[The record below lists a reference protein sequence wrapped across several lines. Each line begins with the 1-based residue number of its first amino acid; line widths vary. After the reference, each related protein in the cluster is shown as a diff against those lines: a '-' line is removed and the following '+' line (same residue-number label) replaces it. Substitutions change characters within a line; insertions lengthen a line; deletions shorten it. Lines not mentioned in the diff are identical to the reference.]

1 MKNLLVSTTALAGA
15 LLPWLL
21 PQAQSPGAVVLA
33 ILAVLTL
40 MAGLRCVKPSGRGA
54 WFVPTDAFV
63 LAAVV
68 TAGGRTASAVAL
80 VGLAGTALG
89 VAGPVPLARL
99 LFNAGA
105 VVVATVAASASYL
118 ALGSR
123 GLAFAGAAVC
133 FFVVNTVLVAAVM
146 ALDRSR
152 GLLGTWR
159 DNFLRAIPHFAL
171 AAVLGGALCGLASWG
186 PGWMLA
192 LGLLPALSGTMA
204 ESLTSPR

>member
-1 MKNLLVSTTALAGA
+1 MRNLLVGTTALAGV

-21 PQAQSPGAVVLA
+21 PPGQSPDVRVLA
-33 ILAVLTL
+33 ILAVLAL
-40 MAGLRCVKPSGRGA
+40 LAGLRCVKPAPHGA

-68 TAGGRTASAVAL
+68 TMGGRMASAVAL
-80 VGLAGTALG
+80 IGLAGTVLG
-89 VAGPVPLARL
+89 LAGPLPLARL

-105 VVVATVAASASYL
+105 VVVATVAASATYL
-118 ALGSR
+118 ALDDR
-123 GLAFAGAAVC
+123 AVAFAGAAAC
-133 FFVVNTVLVAAVM
+133 FFLVNTVLVAAVM

-192 LGLLPALSGTMA
+192 LGLLPSLSGTMA

>member
-1 MKNLLVSTTALAGA
+1 VGTTALAGA

-21 PQAQSPGAVVLA
+21 SQEPRPDALVVAILSVLA
-33 ILAVLTL
+33 L
-40 MAGLRCVKPSGRGA
+40 MAGLRCVKPPSRRA

-68 TAGGRTASAVAL
+68 TLGGRMASAVAL
-80 VGLAGTALG
+80 LGLAGTASGL
-89 VAGPVPLARL
+89 AGRLPLTRL
-99 LFNAGA
+99 LFNAGN
-105 VVVATVAASASYL
+105 VVVATVAASATYL
-118 ALGSR
+118 ALGQRSV
-123 GLAFAGAAVC
+123 AFAAAAAC

-146 ALDRSR
+146 ALDRSSSWIT
-152 GLLGTWR
+152 TWR
-159 DNFLRAIPHFAL
+159 ENFVRAIPHFAL

-192 LGLLPALSGTMA
+192 LGLLPCLSGTMA